1 MSTAVIVLATF
12 SVMLIGLGCS
22 GGLSEQEV
30 RRIVQE
36 HSVPGPKGEPGDVG
50 PQGPKGER
58 GDAGPQGA
66 RGDRGDVGPL
76 GPRANVE
83 M

>member
-30 RRIVQE
+30 RRIVKE

-50 PQGPKGER
+50 PQGPKGSGAMR
-58 GDAGPQGA
+58 GHKAPEVTVA
-66 RGDRGDVGPL
+66 
-76 GPRANVE
+76 